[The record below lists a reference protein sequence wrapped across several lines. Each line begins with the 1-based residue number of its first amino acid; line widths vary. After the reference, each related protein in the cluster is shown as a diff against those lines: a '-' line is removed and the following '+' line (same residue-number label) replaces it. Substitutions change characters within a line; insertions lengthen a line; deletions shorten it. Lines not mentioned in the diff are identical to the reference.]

1 MQWSVRRLRDLRP
14 ADTQTTCCVSVES
27 EQFVQWVPKVIWQQV
42 PDSEVPVRQNEFKEM
57 VGDLEAGGQFIED
70 HSEQAHGK
78 YICRIT

>member
-1 MQWSVRRLRDLRP
+1 MVRETFAGSASCRYTDNVLCERRIGTVRTVGP
-14 ADTQTTCCVSVES
+14 
-27 EQFVQWVPKVIWQQV
+27 QQV